1 MNSRQRFLETM
12 RYGSPDRAPLF
23 DEGLREGV
31 LAAWRRQGLARS
43 RDLERMFR
51 FDRREEIEPDLES
64 RPKPKKQARSL
75 EKLKKSLDPEDHA
88 RLPKDWPQRVRAW
101 KNRDHIL
108 ILWLHRGFF
117 LSLGVGDWASFIE
130 VMHLLNEEPRFVREA
145 MAVHGRFAAG
155 LAERILKDVQVDA
168 ALFVE
173 PIAGNDGPLISP
185 EMYEEFVLKS
195 YEPALG
201 VLKRRG
207 VETIIFMT
215 FANSRQLL
223 PSIVKWGFNC
233 LWACEVNPEAMDYR
247 NIREEFGLDL
257 RLIGG
262 VDLDALRSDQEAVR
276 RELEEKV
283 PPLLAQGGYIPLA
296 DGRVREDTPFENY
309 VFYRRLLEKM
319 VGGKDLRAE
328 RSG

>member
-12 RYGSPDRAPLF
+12 RYGSPDRVPLF

-31 LAAWRRQGLARS
+31 LKTWRRPGLIRP

-64 RPKPKKQARSL
+64 RPKAKKQLRAL
-75 EKLKKSLDPEDHA
+75 EKLQKSLDPEDPG
-88 RLPKDWPQRVRAW
+88 RLPKDWSKRVRAW

-108 ILWLHRGFF
+108 ILWIHRGFF
-117 LSLGVGDWASFIE
+117 LSLGVGDWTSFTEAIN
-130 VMHLLNEEPRFVREA
+130 LLNDEPHFVREA

-155 LAERILKDVQVDA
+155 LAEKILKDVQVDA

-185 EMYEEFVLKS
+185 KMYEEFVLKS
-195 YEPALG
+195 YEPALE
-201 VLKRRG
+201 VFKQYG
-207 VETIIFMT
+207 VETIIFLT
-215 FANSRQLL
+215 FANSRRLL

-233 LWACEVNPEAMDYR
+233 LWACEVNPEAMDYQ
-247 NIREEFGLDL
+247 NIRREFGRDL

-262 VDLDALRSDQEAVR
+262 IDLDALRSDQEAVR

-309 VFYRRLLEKM
+309 FFYRRLLEKM
-319 VGGKDLRAE
+319 VGGEDLRPE
-328 RSG
+328 RSV